1 MAQLTGDQIIA
12 IRTDQTYIDRI
23 AEVLIQKAEY
33 WKELTTPNRA
43 DVNIRTQKRKRFAL
57 TLLNTTAV
65 NESKVTAAR
74 YWITY
79 YEVNNPVL
87 DANGIPTYT
96 EIFNSFDSTF
106 DFCAGVNT
114 GDDLQTEIY
123 W

>member
-1 MAQLTGDQIIA
+1 MAQLTGDQIIV
-12 IRTDQTYIDRI
+12 IRTNQTYVDRI

-33 WKELTTPNRA
+33 WKESGTPNRA
-43 DVNIRTQKRKRFAL
+43 DVNVRTQKRKRFAN
-57 TLLNTTAV
+57 TILNTTAV

-79 YEVNNPVL
+79 YETATPVL
-87 DANGIPTYT
+87 DGSGIPTYQ
-96 EIFNSFDSTF
+96 EIFDGFDATF

-114 GDDLQTEIY
+114 GDDTLTEIY